1 MMEEAERTLDKD
13 KKDGKRQYELVDRK
27 VKNFLEQVWLER
39 SRWIGRMN
47 DERRKT
53 REALEE
59 ERRRTNGL
67 MRWLNST
74 ED

>member
-1 MMEEAERTLDKD
+1 MEEAERTLDKD

-39 SRWIGRMN
+39 SRRIGRMN

>member
-39 SRWIGRMN
+39 SRRIGRMN